1 MNGILK
7 KHNAIL
13 NFLLQHRYSAIFL
26 LVGVF
31 SVGIGIFLVRDINTA
46 MLALT
51 LLMAAGV
58 LNVMERGKR
67 LRVIQLSEE
76 RLNAVIE
83 SINDGMFVVAHD
95 GQVEMVNQAAEKRWS
110 QPRDAMLGRQ
120 LSDIMPDLKGTS
132 IPEAIK
138 ECVRTEKAMTIPN
151 VKLVHDQAVHIYEAR
166 LFPFEDGATVFFNDV
181 TERQQAENER
191 LRISK
196 LESIGLLAGG
206 IAHDFNNIMTGVLGY
221 ISFAKLD
228 LPRDNP
234 VYDLLSEAEQAAVEA
249 RALTQQLLAF
259 SKGGV
264 PVKEMVNIS
273 SLLVDVTTSVLSG
286 STVRS
291 EWNLP
296 DDLWPVHVDTTQIN
310 QVIHNLVINARQ
322 AMPDGGVLTIRGTN
336 LVFGSSTQIKG
347 TTLSPGFY
355 IKLSFSDEGGGMTQ
369 EQLNNIF
376 DPYFTTKDTGAGL
389 GLTTVYT
396 IIRRHDGIITVE
408 SAPGEGATFDIY
420 LPASSQIQEID
431 SVPQTQEQ
439 SPLQRGEGRI
449 LIMDDETDICDLAAK
464 SLSQYG
470 FEVETCDN
478 GADTI
483 ELYRRSKEMGNP
495 FQAVLMDLT
504 VQGGMG
510 GEEAIGHLKKIDP
523 DVKAIVSS
531 GYRNVSIMSNYK
543 EHGFCDVV
551 SKPYRVQ
558 DLIEIVQH
566 VINGTE
572 QTRKSS
578 LQKAK

>member
-13 NFLLQHRYSAIFL
+13 NFLLQDRYSAIFL

-166 LFPFEDGATVFFNDV
+166 LFPFEDGATLFFNDV

-228 LPRDNP
+228 MPRDNP

-264 PVKEMVNIS
+264 PVKETVNIS
-273 SLLVDVTTSVLSG
+273 SLLVDVTTSVLRG

-310 QVIHNLVINARQ
+310 QVIHNLVIN
-322 AMPDGGVLTIRGTN
+322 
-336 LVFGSSTQIKG
+336 
-347 TTLSPGFY
+347 Y
-355 IKLSFSDEGGGMTQ
+355 IKLTFSDEGGGMTQ

-408 SAPGEGATFDIY
+408 SAPGEGATFEIY

-449 LIMDDETDICDLAAK
+449 LIMDVETNIRDLAAK

-470 FEVETCDN
+470 FEVETRDN

-578 LQKAK
+578 LQKVK

>member
-1 MNGILK
+1 
-7 KHNAIL
+7 
-13 NFLLQHRYSAIFL
+13 
-26 LVGVF
+26 
-31 SVGIGIFLVRDINTA
+31 
-46 MLALT
+46 
-51 LLMAAGV
+51 
-58 LNVMERGKR
+58 
-67 LRVIQLSEE
+67 
-76 RLNAVIE
+76 
-83 SINDGMFVVAHD
+83 
-95 GQVEMVNQAAEKRWS
+95 
-110 QPRDAMLGRQ
+110 
-120 LSDIMPDLKGTS
+120 
-132 IPEAIK
+132 
-138 ECVRTEKAMTIPN
+138 
-151 VKLVHDQAVHIYEAR
+151 
-166 LFPFEDGATVFFNDV
+166 
-181 TERQQAENER
+181 
-191 LRISK
+191 
-196 LESIGLLAGG
+196 
-206 IAHDFNNIMTGVLGY
+206 MTGVLGY

-449 LIMDDETDICDLAAK
+449 LIMDDETNICDLAAK

-531 GYRNVSIMSNYK
+531 GYHNVSIMSNYK

>member
-7 KHNAIL
+7 KQNPIL

-31 SVGIGIFLVRDINTA
+31 SVGVGVILGRDINTA
-46 MLALT
+46 VGETLIKVGSMLALI

-67 LRVIQLSEE
+67 LRVIQLSED

-110 QPRDAMLGRQ
+110 QPRDAMLGRP
-120 LSDIMPDLKGTS
+120 LSDIMPDLKKTS

-151 VKLVHDQAVHIYEAR
+151 VKLVHDQAVHIYETR
-166 LFPFEDGATVFFNDV
+166 LFPFEDGVTVFFNDV

-196 LESIGLLAGG
+196 FESIGLLAGG

-234 VYDLLSEAEQAAVEA
+234 IYDILSEAEQATVEA
-249 RALTQQLLAF
+249 RGLTQQLLAF

-273 SLLVDVTTSVLSG
+273 SLLVDETTSVLRG

-291 EWNLP
+291 EWYLP
-296 DDLWPVHVDTTQIN
+296 DDLWPAHVDTTQIN
-310 QVIHNLVINARQ
+310 QVIQNLVINARQ

-355 IKLSFSDEGGGMTQ
+355 IKLAFSDEGGGMTQ

-376 DPYFTTKDTGAGL
+376 DPYFTTKDTGTGL

-396 IIRRHDGIITVE
+396 IIQRHDGIITVE
-408 SAPGEGATFDIY
+408 SAPGEGATFEIY
-420 LPASSQIQEID
+420 LPAASQIQEID
-431 SVPQTQEQ
+431 SVPQT
-439 SPLQRGEGRI
+439 
-449 LIMDDETDICDLAAK
+449 
-464 SLSQYG
+464 
-470 FEVETCDN
+470 
-478 GADTI
+478 
-483 ELYRRSKEMGNP
+483 
-495 FQAVLMDLT
+495 
-504 VQGGMG
+504 
-510 GEEAIGHLKKIDP
+510 
-523 DVKAIVSS
+523 
-531 GYRNVSIMSNYK
+531 
-543 EHGFCDVV
+543 
-551 SKPYRVQ
+551 
-558 DLIEIVQH
+558 
-566 VINGTE
+566 
-572 QTRKSS
+572 
-578 LQKAK
+578 